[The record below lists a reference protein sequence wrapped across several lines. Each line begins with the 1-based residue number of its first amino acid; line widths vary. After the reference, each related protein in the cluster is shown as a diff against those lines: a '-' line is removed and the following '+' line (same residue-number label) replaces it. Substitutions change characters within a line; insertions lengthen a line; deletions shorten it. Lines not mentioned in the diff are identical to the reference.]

1 LFHKLR
7 DLIDKHG
14 SQLNLRGLVKQLEP
28 ELPFPFQLRAG
39 LLRSLVEG
47 WVQAGWTTLKP
58 VNRETVRLGGLDAV
72 ELPLGRRQ
80 QLTTAILEVALA
92 ALENRRGKQRVD
104 LDFNGLLQA
113 IEQRQGAT
121 DIAELKRSLS
131 FLHDRDIARL
141 DEGLTLI
148 RQA

>member
-1 LFHKLR
+1 AISQICASAGLASVELLERIRELSYLGVCTLEVPFSLILVRGGPTDALRVLNRIQTIEQLLFHKLR

-14 SQLNLRGLVKQLEP
+14 PQLNLRGLVKQLEP
-28 ELPFPFQLRAG
+28 ELPFPFQLRVG

-80 QLTTAILEVALA
+80 Q
-92 ALENRRGKQRVD
+92 
-104 LDFNGLLQA
+104 
-113 IEQRQGAT
+113 
-121 DIAELKRSLS
+121 
-131 FLHDRDIARL
+131 
-141 DEGLTLI
+141 
-148 RQA
+148 